1 MDREQILSNL
11 RERIVAFAAS
21 RLSRDVAE
29 DMAQEVLMLLHEKY
43 GHVRQLEELLPL
55 SLQITRFKIQDF
67 RRKTARRGEYNQVSI
82 EDIQI
87 ADAENNPGTEVERRQ
102 MLDRLIKAMDSL
114 GDRCRRL
121 LQWKLQ
127 GKSFAEIQDL
137 FGVKSINTIYTWD
150 HRCRK
155 ELLKLLGGSWEGAR

>member
-43 GHVRQLEELLPL
+43 GHVQQLEELLPL

-67 RRKTARRGEYNQVSI
+67 RRKTSRRGEYNQVSI
-82 EDIQI
+82 DEIQI

-121 LQWKLQ
+121 MQWKLQ
-127 GKSFAEIQDL
+127 GKTFAEIQVL

-155 ELLKLLGGSWEGAR
+155 

>member
-43 GHVRQLEELLPL
+43 GHVQQLEELLPL

-67 RRKTARRGEYNQVSI
+67 RRKTSRRGEYNQVSI

-87 ADAENNPGTEVERRQ
+87 ADAENNPGTEAERRQ

-127 GKSFAEIQDL
+127 GKSFPEIREL
-137 FGVKSINTIYTWD
+137 FGVRSINTIYTWD

-155 ELLKLLGGSWEGAR
+155 ELLELMGGSWEGPR